1 MNHAASYPRV
11 NIYLNDPELRHRIK
25 VAASLRGQSISAYCL
40 DAIRDHLAADEAEII
55 EGASSES
62 NGDAARQTAR
72 KMAAKSLKR
81 LRREIGP
88 VGVPVSELIAE
99 GRR

>member
-1 MNHAASYPRV
+1 MNAPLTYPRV
-11 NIYLNDPELRHRIK
+11 NIYLDDPELHPRIK

-40 DAIRDHLAADEAEII
+40 DAIREHLEVDEAEII
-55 EGASSES
+55 EGASSVTS
-62 NGDAARQTAR
+62 KDAGRQTTR

>member
-1 MNHAASYPRV
+1 MNRALTYPRV
-11 NIYLNDPELRHRIK
+11 NIYLDDPELRPGIK

-88 VGVPVSELIAE
+88 IGVPVSELIAE